1 MTPDPTNPQ
10 APATAEPTP
19 PAAPQPTAPHE
30 PTPPVPPAAAPPPPA
45 GTAAPA
51 FVSHAAAT
59 VAHTGAEAKPDPEA
73 KPAPEVAPPGETKLA
88 AAVAAP
94 GAAVPP
100 AAPPPADDGVAPAPG
115 QIAAA
120 AEIVNRDDDEAKEQG
135 GGLGTAAKVGLA
147 AAATAA
153 VGAAAAAVAAAVR
166 GDDDDRHDEKDE
178 EQKQQK
184 QQPSGGSPAPPK
196 PVATTAAPLAQRMG
210 KSDPGPVTAAS
221 PNPNVPHVPDEGEL
235 GGEDLVKA
243 DAGGAQPAK
252 PAPPPASRGIAIPKS
267 AELDPELEAQLS
279 AGLGDDALSLQMNA
293 AAAQA
298 GAGGPA
304 VDGDQSATGADA
316 PAPGHEEQA
325 STPSPMVGSEESL
338 EAGQK
343 LMGKVDSKTDSD
355 VFVNLGLRYQ
365 GIIPRTDYPDGKGPP
380 VGFSG
385 AFLVDRVDTENG
397 LIHLHSP
404 RGARKVSGSADWESL
419 SVGQNVE
426 CSVTGTNKGGLQV
439 QVGKLR
445 GFMPASQID
454 LGYVADLNDYK
465 GKKLNARIIEVKPEK
480 RNLVLSR
487 AAILKEERK
496 GKEQEVWQSLT
507 AGETRPGIVRA
518 LKPYGAFVDIGGVD
532 GFLHIG
538 EISHNRI
545 GHPQDVLTVGDK
557 IEVKVLKVDPD
568 SKKVGLGMKQLTKNP
583 WQVIEESYPVGST
596 CKGKVTKCTEF
607 GAFVEIE
614 KGVEGLIHISELDHK
629 RVSRV
634 SDVVR
639 VNEEVEAKVLQVEPN
654 RKRIALS
661 LKALKEKPA
670 GSAPGKK
677 SRKRKDEEPDL
688 PAYERQRKGPLK
700 GGVGDGKGGLFGDPT
715 NFGDK

>member
-1 MTPDPTNPQ
+1 MTPDPTNPLS
-10 APATAEPTP
+10 AATNEPTP
-19 PAAPQPTAPHE
+19 PAAPQPATAPE
-30 PTPPVPPAAAPPPPA
+30 PTPPVPPPAAAPPA
-45 GTAAPA
+45 TSAPA
-51 FVSHAAAT
+51 FVTRAAGT
-59 VAHTGAEAKPDPEA
+59 VAHTGTVAPANPPPAAEPPP
-73 KPAPEVAPPGETKLA
+73 PAPPASTVLAEQVAEPGN
-88 AAVAAP
+88 V
-94 GAAVPP
+94 VPP
-100 AAPPPADDGVAPAPG
+100 ADPVAPAPG
-115 QIAAA
+115 QVAAA
-120 AEIVNRDDDEAKEQG
+120 AEIVNRDPAEPAKEE
-135 GGLGTAAKVGLA
+135 GGLGTAVKVGLA

-153 VGAAAAAVAAAVR
+153 VGAAAAAVVAAVS
-166 GDDDDRHDEKDE
+166 GDDEEKKDGP
-178 EQKQQK
+178 K
-184 QQPSGGSPAPPK
+184 PDGDAAPPK
-196 PVATTAAPLAQRMG
+196 PVAATNAPLAVRMG
-210 KSDPGPVTAAS
+210 KSDPGPVKAAA
-221 PNPNVPHVPDEGEL
+221 PKPNVPHVPAEGEL
-235 GGEDLVKA
+235 GGEDLVQTGETQAKA
-243 DAGGAQPAK
+243 ASPS
-252 PAPPPASRGIAIPKS
+252 PPPAGRGIAIPKS

-279 AGLGDDALSLQMNA
+279 AGMGDDALSLQMNA
-293 AAAQA
+293 AAAKA

-304 VDGDQSATGADA
+304 IDGTQDSTGADA
-316 PAPGHEEQA
+316 PPPGGADEGA
-325 STPSPMVGSEESL
+325 TPSPMVGGEESL
-338 EAGQK
+338 EPGQK

-385 AFLVDRVDTENG
+385 AFLVDHVDTANG

-404 RGARKVSGSADWESL
+404 RGARKVTGGDWDSL

-454 LGYVADLNDYK
+454 LGYVEDMAKFK
-465 GKKLNARIIEVKPEK
+465 GQKLNARIIEVKPEK

-496 GKEQEVWQSLT
+496 GKEAEVWETLKP
-507 AGETRPGIVRA
+507 GETRPGIVRA

-545 GHPQDVLTVGDK
+545 GHPKDVLSVGEK
-557 IEVKVLKVDPD
+557 IEVKVLKVEPEA
-568 SKKVGLGMKQLTKNP
+568 KKVGLGMKQLTKDP

-596 CKGKVTKCTEF
+596 CTGKVTKCTEF

-614 KGVEGLIHISELDHK
+614 KGIEGLIHISELDHK

-639 VNEEVEAKVLQVEPN
+639 MGEEVETKVLTVEPN

-670 GSAPGKK
+670 SSGGGKP
-677 SRKRKDEEPDL
+677 RKRKNDEPDL

-700 GGVGDGKGGLFGDPT
+700 GGVGDPKGGLFGDPS
-715 NFGDK
+715 NFGG

>member
-1 MTPDPTNPQ
+1 MTTPDPPDPLSAATN
-10 APATAEPTP
+10 EPTP
-19 PAAPQPTAPHE
+19 PAAPQPAAPHE
-30 PTPPVPPAAAPPPPA
+30 PTPPVPPAQVPAAAAAPAAAAPA
-45 GTAAPA
+45 AAPA
-51 FVSHAAAT
+51 FVAKAAET
-59 VAHTGAEAKPDPEA
+59 VAHTGTEAPAADSSAEPAAAP
-73 KPAPEVAPPGETKLA
+73 PAPAGGTVLAEQVAE
-88 AAVAAP
+88 P
-94 GAAVPP
+94 GAAVPVADS
-100 AAPPPADDGVAPAPG
+100 AAAPAPG

-120 AEIVNRDDDEAKEQG
+120 EAIVNRDPAEAAAAPATTADEG
-135 GGLGTAAKVGLA
+135 IGTAAKVAIA

-153 VGAAAAAVAAAVR
+153 VGGVAAAVVAAVSG
-166 GDDDDRHDEKDE
+166 GDDGEKKDDAE
-178 EQKQQK
+178 
-184 QQPSGGSPAPPK
+184 PAGDAPAPK
-196 PVATTAAPLAQRMG
+196 PVATTSAPLATRMG
-210 KSDPGPVTAAS
+210 KSDPGPVVAAA
-221 PNPNVPHVPDEGEL
+221 PEPNVPHVPEEGEL

-243 DAGGAQPAK
+243 DAAPKPQKPVAPLPA
-252 PAPPPASRGIAIPKS
+252 RGIAIPKS

-279 AGLGDDALSLQMNA
+279 AGMGDDALSLQMNA
-293 AAAQA
+293 GAAKA
-298 GAGGPA
+298 GAGGPPITGTDPA
-304 VDGDQSATGADA
+304 TNDGAGNPTGA
-316 PAPGHEEQA
+316 EEA

-380 VGFSG
+380 VGFNG
-385 AFLVDRVDTENG
+385 AFLVDRVDLENG

-404 RGARKVSGSADWESL
+404 RGARKVSGTADWDSL

-426 CSVTGTNKGGLQV
+426 VSVTGTNKGGLQV

-445 GFMPASQID
+445 GFMPASQVDIGFVSD
-454 LGYVADLNDYK
+454 LEQFK

-496 GKEQEVWQSLT
+496 GKEAEVWAELKP
-507 AGETRPGIVRA
+507 GETREGIVRA
-518 LKPYGAFVDIGGVD
+518 MKPYGAFVDIGGVD

-545 GHPQDVLTVGDK
+545 GHPKDVLSDGQK
-557 IEVKVLKVDPD
+557 IQVQILKVEPE
-568 SKKVGLGMKQLTKNP
+568 SKKVGLGMKQLTKDP
-583 WQVIEESYPVGST
+583 WQVIEESYPIGST

-614 KGVEGLIHISELDHK
+614 EGIEGLIHISELDHK

-639 VNEEVEAKVLQVEPN
+639 MGEEVEMKVLQIEPK

-677 SRKRKDEEPDL
+677 PRKKKDEEPDL

-700 GGVGDGKGGLFGDPT
+700 GGVGNAKGGLFGDPGA
-715 NFGDK
+715 FGG

>member
-1 MTPDPTNPQ
+1 M
-10 APATAEPTP
+10 
-19 PAAPQPTAPHE
+19 
-30 PTPPVPPAAAPPPPA
+30 
-45 GTAAPA
+45 
-51 FVSHAAAT
+51 
-59 VAHTGAEAKPDPEA
+59 
-73 KPAPEVAPPGETKLA
+73 
-88 AAVAAP
+88 
-94 GAAVPP
+94 
-100 AAPPPADDGVAPAPG
+100 
-115 QIAAA
+115 
-120 AEIVNRDDDEAKEQG
+120 
-135 GGLGTAAKVGLA
+135 
-147 AAATAA
+147 
-153 VGAAAAAVAAAVR
+153 
-166 GDDDDRHDEKDE
+166 
-178 EQKQQK
+178 
-184 QQPSGGSPAPPK
+184 
-196 PVATTAAPLAQRMG
+196 
-210 KSDPGPVTAAS
+210 
-221 PNPNVPHVPDEGEL
+221 
-235 GGEDLVKA
+235 GGEDLVQTGETQAKA
-243 DAGGAQPAK
+243 ASPS
-252 PAPPPASRGIAIPKS
+252 PPPAGRGIAIPKS

-279 AGLGDDALSLQMNA
+279 AGMGDDALSLQMNA
-293 AAAQA
+293 AAAKA

-304 VDGDQSATGADA
+304 IDGTQDSTGADA
-316 PAPGHEEQA
+316 PPPGGADEGA
-325 STPSPMVGSEESL
+325 TPSPMVGGEESL
-338 EAGQK
+338 EPGQK

-385 AFLVDRVDTENG
+385 AFLVDHVDTANG

-404 RGARKVSGSADWESL
+404 RGARKVTGGDWDSL

-454 LGYVADLNDYK
+454 LGYVEDMAKFK
-465 GKKLNARIIEVKPEK
+465 GQKLNARIIEVKPEK

-496 GKEQEVWQSLT
+496 GKEAEVWETLKP
-507 AGETRPGIVRA
+507 GETRPGIVRA

-545 GHPQDVLTVGDK
+545 GHPKDVLSVGEK
-557 IEVKVLKVDPD
+557 IEVKVLKVEPEA
-568 SKKVGLGMKQLTKNP
+568 KKVGLGMKQLTKDP

-596 CKGKVTKCTEF
+596 CTGKVTKCTEF

-614 KGVEGLIHISELDHK
+614 KGIEGLIHISELDHK

-639 VNEEVEAKVLQVEPN
+639 MGEEVETKVLTVEPN

-670 GSAPGKK
+670 SSGGGKP
-677 SRKRKDEEPDL
+677 RKRKNDEPDL

-700 GGVGDGKGGLFGDPT
+700 GGVGDPKGGLFGDPS
-715 NFGDK
+715 NFGGVKSESGLASGGRQPSVRMRADRQSHGGLTPHRSPRLTADRRVHFAPRDRRRQSRPHLAHHLRRRQRPDAAGLLELQAVREAVEDAGGVHVACAGGVDRRRLHAGNVLQPQRVHQQRTLRPHRECHAGAVGGEGVRAVLRRLLAGQAAGLVQVAEQQVDRGRRSVPESPP